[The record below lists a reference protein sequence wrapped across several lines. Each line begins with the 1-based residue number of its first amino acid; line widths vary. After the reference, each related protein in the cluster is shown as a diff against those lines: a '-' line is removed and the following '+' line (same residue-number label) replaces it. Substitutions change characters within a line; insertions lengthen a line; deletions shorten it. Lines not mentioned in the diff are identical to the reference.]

1 MGNTQASGYHK
12 ILLDINLTTGE
23 IKRTQIPQKD
33 IEHFIG
39 GRGLGMKI
47 LWDRLQKPGIDAL
60 SPENPLMFMPGP
72 FSGFPIPSASRT
84 VVVTKSPCT
93 SPETSPYPQAS
104 TVSYSNMGGFLGPE
118 IRFAGYDGIVI
129 SGKAATPSYIVIED
143 DRVEIRDAKAFW
155 GMKTDAFDKI
165 LIKELNNQRFQTCYI
180 GPAGENLVSYACI
193 LHTTARAAGRGVG
206 AVMGSKNLKAIAV
219 KGTGM
224 PNVADLEAFNKSLS
238 DVRSVF
244 KGLTGGLLTGFWRK
258 AGTAAA
264 LQMLSDDGL
273 MAVKNYRE
281 GTFAEIDK
289 INAKV
294 AREKAWVR
302 DFACYCCCLA
312 CKKSGAIKDGQY
324 KTIVHDGPEY
334 ETGTMFGANLMISD
348 FNGLMK
354 SIYDGDDLGMDI
366 ISAGNVMGFLME
378 AREKGYVTQS
388 DLDGIDLSWGNVDA
402 VLSML
407 DKISRRDGIGDLAA
421 NGVKATSKQVG
432 RDSEKFA
439 IHVKG
444 LELAAHNIHANPP
457 RALCYATSNRGAC
470 HLSGDNIA
478 HQNFVAAVDSLGL
491 CLFASDH
498 NKWMMPGISS
508 KKMADLLTS
517 ITGVEYDR
525 DKFMEAGER
534 VFNLEKMFN
543 LREGFTRADDWL
555 PDRFFAEPFTMGP
568 EKGAK
573 LDRKEFTEMMDK
585 FYTEREWDPKTTRPA
600 DEKLEQLG
608 LGFTI

>member
-1 MGNTQASGYHK
+1 MNNAQPSGYYK
-12 ILLDINLTTGE
+12 VLLDINLSTGE
-23 IKRTQIPQKD
+23 IKRTPIPVED
-33 IEHFIG
+33 IENFIG

-47 LWDRLQKPGIDAL
+47 LWDRLPKPGIDAL

-84 VVVTKSPCT
+84 VVVTKSHCT
-93 SPETSPYPQAS
+93 SPETSPYPNAS

-129 SGKAATPSYIVIED
+129 SGKAKAPSYIVIED
-143 DRVEIRDAKAFW
+143 DRVEIRDAKPFW
-155 GMKTDAFDKI
+155 GMKTDEFDKT
-165 LIKELNNQRFQTCYI
+165 LIKELNNERFQTCYI

-224 PNVADLEAFNKSLS
+224 PNVADLPAFNKSLS
-238 DVRSVF
+238 DVRGVF
-244 KGLTGGLLTGFWRK
+244 KGFTGRLLTDFWRE
-258 AGTAAA
+258 AGTASF
-264 LQMLSDDGL
+264 LQVMSDDGL

-281 GTFAEIDK
+281 GTFTEIEK
-289 INAKV
+289 INAKT

-312 CKKSGAIKDGQY
+312 CKKSGAIKEGPY

-334 ETGTMFGANLMISD
+334 ETGVMFGANLMISD

-354 SIYDGDDLGMDI
+354 AIYDGDDLGMDI
-366 ISAGNVMGFLME
+366 ISAGNVIGFLME
-378 AREKGYVTQS
+378 AHEKGYVSKS

-402 VLSML
+402 VLLMI
-407 DKISRRDGIGDLAA
+407 DKISRRDGIGKLAA
-421 NGVKATSKQVG
+421 KGVKAVSKQVG
-432 RDSEKFA
+432 QGSNKFA

-457 RALCYATSNRGAC
+457 RALCYATANRGAC
-470 HLSGDNIA
+470 HLSGDNVP

-498 NKWMMPGISS
+498 NKWMMPGIS
-508 KKMADLLTS
+508 KQKMANLLTA
-517 ITGVEYDR
+517 ITGIEYDA

-543 LREGFTRADDWL
+543 LREGFTRKDDSL
-555 PDRFFAEPFTMGP
+555 PDRFLAEPFTMGP

-573 LDRKEFTEMMDK
+573 LDRQEFTELMDN
-585 FYTEREWDPKTTRPA
+585 FYAERNWDIQTTRPS